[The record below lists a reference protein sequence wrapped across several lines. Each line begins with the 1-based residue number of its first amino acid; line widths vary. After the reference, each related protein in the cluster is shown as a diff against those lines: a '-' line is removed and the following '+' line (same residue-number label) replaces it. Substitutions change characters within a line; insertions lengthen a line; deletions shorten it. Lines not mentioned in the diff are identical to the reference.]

1 MRPDA
6 PEPTNPVDPAVCDA
20 VSDRTRARG
29 GDAEGGGRV
38 ALGQLSDPCTS
49 ADLAAALGKN
59 DRSPAAH
66 VPEKSMADEGG
77 RQSPGCQKR
86 LRIADFVEPRL
97 SGDPPC
103 QRCPAEGLP
112 ARCS

>member
-1 MRPDA
+1 MRPDT
-6 PEPTNPVDPAVCDA
+6 PEPADSVDPAVCDA
-20 VSDRTRARG
+20 VSARTRTQR
-29 GDAEGGGRV
+29 GDADGGAHV
-38 ALGQLSDPCTS
+38 AIGQLSDPCTS
-49 ADLAAALGKN
+49 ADLAATLGKN

-103 QRCPAEGLP
+103 
-112 ARCS
+112 